1 LSALTQAAGW
11 DPSIKISVNISPT
24 QLTDSWLAQRIVRLL
39 AEAGFPADRLVV
51 EITESSLFADL
62 DLARQI
68 VTSLKNQGIKLAL
81 DDFGT
86 GFSSLS
92 HLRSLPFDVIKI
104 DRSFVST
111 LENDRESAAIV
122 RAVTTLADAI
132 GVPVTVE
139 GIEDAATHKAVA
151 GFGCAVGQ
159 GWYFG
164 KPTSGDQAAALLR
177 SRDSNA
183 AVADTRR
190 TA

>member
-1 LSALTQAAGW
+1 MHRS
-11 DPSIKISVNISPT
+11 
-24 QLTDSWLAQRIVRLL
+24 
-39 AEAGFPADRLVV
+39 
-51 EITESSLFADL
+51 
-62 DLARQI
+62 
-68 VTSLKNQGIKLAL
+68 
-81 DDFGT
+81 
-86 GFSSLS
+86 GFSSLA

-111 LENDRESAAIV
+111 LQDDRESAAIV

-139 GIEDAATHKAVA
+139 GIEDAATHAAVA

-164 KPTSGDQAAALLR
+164 KPMSGDQAAAMLR
-177 SRDSNA
+177 SRDAKTDSP
-183 AVADTRR
+183 AVHNRR